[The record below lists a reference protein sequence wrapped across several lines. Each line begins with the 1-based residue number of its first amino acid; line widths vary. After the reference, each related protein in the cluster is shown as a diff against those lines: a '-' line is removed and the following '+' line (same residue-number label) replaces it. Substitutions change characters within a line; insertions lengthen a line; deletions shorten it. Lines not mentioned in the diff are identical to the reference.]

1 MNKFLKDNKYAAI
14 GVTAFLVIA
23 ASALTIFVIF
33 NFGLVLT
40 GIKRL
45 LRILTPI
52 IDGVALA
59 YILTPSLNFIERE
72 WVGRLFARSKKEM
85 TVKRRRLKRNISIL
99 ITYIIFIGLVY
110 MFFRLIIP
118 QLINS
123 IKSIVYQFPRYI
135 NNLEVFITQLFDDYP
150 EIEETINT
158 FITDY
163 SIQLNAYIQNKLIPQ
178 AEDLI
183 KVFSL
188 SVFNVLKA
196 TLNLIIGF
204 IISLYLMS
212 TKELLAGQAKKIL
225 YAMYETKEANRIIS
239 GIRYSHTVF
248 IGFLGGKLIDSVII
262 GFLCFGITRIVG
274 IPYAVLVSVIVGVT
288 NIIPFFGP
296 YIGAIPSIFL
306 VLMVNPIKAL
316 YLLIIILIIQQL
328 DGNIIGPKIL
338 GDSTGLSSFWVIF
351 AITVFGGLFGIP
363 GMLLGVPT
371 FAVIYALTKYNINR
385 KLRHKS
391 MPQDTEAYIKVGT
404 VEKDGTFMEYVPVKG
419 RSLLQILGIDKTKT
433 VFRSILSDVDD
444 DDEEEETK
452 SADTEAGKKDG
463 ENG

>member
-1 MNKFLKDNKYAAI
+1 MNRFLKDNKYAAI
-14 GVTAFLVIA
+14 GVTAFMVIV
-23 ASALTIFVIF
+23 ASALAVFVIF
-33 NFGLVLT
+33 NFGLVLS
-40 GIKRL
+40 GFRRL

-59 YILTPSLNFIERE
+59 YILTPLLNFVERE
-72 WVGRLFARSKKEM
+72 WVSKLYVRSIKPM
-85 TVKRRRLKRNISIL
+85 TPKRKRTRRNLSIL
-99 ITYIIFIGLVY
+99 VTYIIFSGLIY
-110 MFFRLIIP
+110 LFFRLIIP

-150 EIEETINT
+150 DIETTINE

-163 SIQLNAYIQNKLIPQ
+163 SIQLNTYIQNKLIPQ

-183 KVFSL
+183 KVFSM
-188 SVFNVLKA
+188 SVFNILKA
-196 TLNLIIGF
+196 LFNLIIGV

-225 YAMYETKEANRIIS
+225 YALYENKEANRIIS

-248 IGFLGGKLIDSVII
+248 VGFLSGKLIDSVII
-262 GFLCFGITRIVG
+262 GFLCFGVTRIVG

-296 YIGAIPSIFL
+296 YIGAIPSILL
-306 VLMVNPIKAL
+306 VLMINPIKAL
-316 YLLIIILIIQQL
+316 YLLIIILVIQQL
-328 DGNIIGPKIL
+328 DGNVIGPKIL

-351 AITVFGGLFGIP
+351 SITIFGGLFGIA
-363 GMLLGVPT
+363 GMILGVPT
-371 FAVIYALTKYNINR
+371 FAVIYALTKYNVNR

-391 MPQDTEAYIKVGT
+391 MPQDTESYINVGS
-404 VEKDGTFMEYVPVKG
+404 VEKDGSFIEYVPVKG
-419 RSLLQILGIDKTKT
+419 RSLLQILGIDKTRT
-433 VFRSILSDVDD
+433 VFKGILSDVDD
-444 DDEEEETK
+444 EDDDSDTGEPETGE
-452 SADTEAGKKDG
+452 SDTGK
-463 ENG
+463 

>member
-1 MNKFLKDNKYAAI
+1 MDNI
-14 GVTAFLVIA
+14 PAFLVIA
-23 ASALTIFVIF
+23 ASALTVFVIF

-40 GIKRL
+40 GIRRL

-52 IDGVALA
+52 IDGIALA

-72 WVGRLFARSKKEM
+72 WVARIFARSKKTM

-99 ITYIIFIGLVY
+99 ITYVIFIGLVY
-110 MFFRLIIP
+110 LFFRLIIP

-135 NNLEVFITQLFDDYP
+135 NNLEAFVTQLFDDYP
-150 EIEETINT
+150 EIEETLNS

-163 SIQLNAYIQNKLIPQ
+163 SIQLNTYIQNKLIPQ

-183 KVFSL
+183 KVFSM

-196 TLNLIIGF
+196 MLNLIIGF

-212 TKELLAGQAKKIL
+212 TKELLAGQAKKIM
-225 YAMYETKEANRIIS
+225 YAIYETKEANRIIS

-262 GFLCFGITRIVG
+262 GFLCFGVTRIVG
-274 IPYAVLVSVIVGVT
+274 IPYTVLVSVIVGVT

-316 YLLIIILIIQQL
+316 YLLIIILVIQQI

-385 KLRHKS
+385 RLRHKS
-391 MPQDTEAYIKVGT
+391 LPQDTEKYINVGT
-404 VEKDGTFMEYVPVKG
+404 IEKDGTFMEYVPVKG

-433 VFRSILSDVDD
+433 VFKGILSDVDD
-444 DDEEEETK
+444 EEEEEAKT
-452 SADTEAGKKDG
+452 ADAAADKNDS